1 MACVAAVL
9 GVMGREEKLIYEGF
23 AEENRSDGFFSVCGG
38 CWR

>member
-9 GVMGREEKLIYEGF
+9 GVMGREEKLINEGF
-23 AEENRSDGFFSVCGG
+23 AGENRSDGFFSVCGG